1 MFIISNGWWILLTS
15 NSWLYLPFAYL
26 FMFGMKFSFFL
37 FCMCVY
43 IESGTTIIELPIQ
56 WIHSTKRIAGKTLSM
71 MMLLLLLLEI
81 GARVT
86 RDVKQMFFF
95 FFCYTNTIYLCVSFF
110 SSHSDHSGMVDDE
123 DEEVYLFENF
133 ISIWMNYELLWLY
146 SYFKLGFEKKRIFP
160 FVVSVMNYSIF
171 SGFSG

>member
-1 MFIISNGWWILLTS
+1 MRPMILFFLFIISNGWWILLTS

-37 FCMCVY
+37 FCMCVC
-43 IESGTTIIELPIQ
+43 IESGTTIIELPIH

-86 RDVKQMFFF
+86 RDVKQQMF

-110 SSHSDHSGMVDDE
+110 LLILIILIWWMMKMKRFIYSRT
-123 DEEVYLFENF
+123 LFLSEWIMSYYDCIH
-133 ISIWMNYELLWLY
+133 ISN
-146 SYFKLGFEKKRIFP
+146 
-160 FVVSVMNYSIF
+160 
-171 SGFSG
+171 